1 MQGLFLLYKHT
12 VKSSSLKIGV
22 KTRGDIKRLIEGLR
36 ISLKAIEV
44 IESLKVFKS
53 ITITLKRIYFLS

>member
-12 VKSSSLKIGV
+12 VELSSQEIGV

-36 ISLKAIEV
+36 IRLKAIEV
-44 IESLKVFKS
+44 IDA
-53 ITITLKRIYFLS
+53 